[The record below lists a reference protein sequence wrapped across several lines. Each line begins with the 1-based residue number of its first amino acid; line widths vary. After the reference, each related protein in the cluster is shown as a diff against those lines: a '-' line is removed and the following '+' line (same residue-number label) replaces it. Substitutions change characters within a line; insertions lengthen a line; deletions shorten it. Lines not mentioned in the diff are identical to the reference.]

1 MKTIAQILIITL
13 ITMGIFF
20 IVFTVTMAFTHN
32 FWLTVAPASALSI
45 TGLIYFDNIIYKRN
59 NEKSIH

>member
-1 MKTIAQILIITL
+1 ML